1 MTAQVFL
8 FDVFFEKDPHLN
20 VVEGVSNDVFST
32 ISGGKYDQSLL
43 YLFGVTLTILFAGI
57 AFKKGTF
64 GVRTHTIKK
73 ETDPENKFLALTLF
87 SLISA

>member
-20 VVEGVSNDVFST
+20 AVEGVSNDIFST

-43 YLFGVTLTILFAGI
+43 YSFGVTLTTLFAGI
-57 AFKKGTF
+57 TFKKGTF
-64 GVRTHTIKK
+64 GVRTHTV
-73 ETDPENKFLALTLF
+73 
-87 SLISA
+87 